1 MAMIADKDIR
11 SDYSPI
17 VSMRLE
23 ANGQVWKIAKLGP
36 DHFVP
41 VGHPQIPACNGV
53 IVMVVDGQERRW
65 NVRIVTD
72 VLPFDDDVKILH
84 REIAATT

>member
-1 MAMIADKDIR
+1 MIADTEIR

-23 ANGQVWKIAKLGP
+23 ANGEVLPIAKLGP

-41 VGHPQIPACNGV
+41 AHRFQMPACDGV
-53 IVMVVDGQERRW
+53 IVMTVEGQERRW
-65 NVRIVTD
+65 EVRIVHD
-72 VLPFDDDVKILH
+72 VLPFDESIAILH
-84 REIAATT
+84 K

>member
-1 MAMIADKDIR
+1 MIADTEIR

-23 ANGQVWKIAKLGP
+23 ANGQVWPIAKLGP

-41 VGHPQIPACNGV
+41 VDHLQIPACDGV
-53 IVMVVDGQERRW
+53 IVMIVDGHERRW
-65 NVRIVTD
+65 IVRIVND

-84 REIAATT
+84 RKAAVAE